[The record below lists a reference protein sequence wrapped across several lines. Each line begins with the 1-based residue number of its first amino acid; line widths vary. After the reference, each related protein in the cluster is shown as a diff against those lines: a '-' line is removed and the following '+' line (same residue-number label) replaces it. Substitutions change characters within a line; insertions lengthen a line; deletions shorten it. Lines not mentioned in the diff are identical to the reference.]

1 MDVFNKIRA
10 KLKAGKEKQ
19 PRVNY
24 LVVCLFACHGILKDG
39 MQYVVFNEFDK
50 KAQFYKM
57 MKVEFLL
64 CDFAHKYP
72 NSYIIGIFACC
83 RQLYNHKKMTGCID
97 GETA

>member
-1 MDVFNKIRA
+1 MEVFNKIRA

-19 PRVNY
+19 PRTNY

-39 MQYVVFNEFDK
+39 LQYVVFNEFDK
-50 KAQFYKM
+50 RAQFYKM

-64 CDFAHKYP
+64 TDFASKFP

-83 RQLYNHKKMTGCID
+83 R
-97 GETA
+97 